1 MTEAP
6 RLPRVG
12 RLLVRLVATVL
23 VLAAL
28 ALAGLYAVA
37 GVYGF
42 NVLFRRGVWIGVT
55 VAPDDPRLSA
65 SIRLALRDP
74 SVAAAPGPLEWRSI
88 APGFE
93 VAELAVIAQGAEVDR
108 IALARVDPARFRFV
122 VRSAP
127 AGNRGLDAW
136 MRALGAVLVVNG
148 SYFSRDGTPDTPI
161 VSAGQPLGP
170 RHYIANHGAFV
181 ASARSTGIR
190 DFASLDWHIAL
201 RGADDAMVSYPL
213 LVARDGSSRVKADP
227 RWLANRSFV
236 GEDHA
241 GRIIV
246 GTTADA
252 FFSLERLGN
261 FLRDAP
267 LDLAVALN
275 LDGGPIACQGIALD
289 GFRRDQCGRWE
300 LVTRDGRPKLL
311 TPVFGTV
318 RWGLPIVLAALPR

>member
-1 MTEAP
+1 MMAAP
-6 RLPRVG
+6 RSAPVR
-12 RLLVRLVATVL
+12 RLLVRLVAIVL
-23 VLAAL
+23 VLAGL
-28 ALAGLYAVA
+28 ALASLYAVA
-37 GVYGF
+37 GAYGF
-42 NVLFRRGVWIGVT
+42 NVLFRRGVWVGVT

-65 SIRLALRDP
+65 AIRLALRDP
-74 SVAAAPGPLEWRSI
+74 AVPAEAGPLEWKSI

-93 VAELAVIAQGAEVDR
+93 IATLAVLAQGTEVDR
-108 IALARVDPARFRFV
+108 ISLARIDPARFRFV

-127 AGNRGLDAW
+127 AGNRDLGDW
-136 MRALGAVLVVNG
+136 MRALSAVLVVNG

-236 GEDHA
+236 GQDES
-241 GRIIV
+241 GRIIL
-246 GTTADA
+246 GTTKDA
-252 FFSLERLGN
+252 FFPLDRFAE
-261 FLRDAP
+261 FLRRAP
-267 LDLAVALN
+267 LGLTLALN
-275 LDGGPIACQGIALD
+275 LDGGPVASQGVSLA
-289 GFRRDQCGRWE
+289 GFERRVYGKWE
-300 LVTRDGRPKLL
+300 MQVHGDDAKLL
-311 TPVFGTV
+311 TWPYGTV
-318 RWGLPIVLAALPR
+318 PLPVVLAVFPR